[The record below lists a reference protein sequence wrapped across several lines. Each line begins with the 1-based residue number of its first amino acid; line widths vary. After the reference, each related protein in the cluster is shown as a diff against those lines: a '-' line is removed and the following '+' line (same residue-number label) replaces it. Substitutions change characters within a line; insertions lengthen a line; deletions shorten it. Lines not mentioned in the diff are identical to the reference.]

1 MKKVLSV
8 TMVVLTIM
16 LFVPLISLS
25 GEVVSKGGSV
35 KQTKAKTMEKTE
47 TVKLYNPQSGET
59 QLLDMDE
66 YIFGVVAAEMPA
78 LYEIEALKA
87 QAVAAYTFT
96 LFRKNANKEK
106 DYDITCDFAVDQSY
120 ISKTQAQEKWGD
132 KAEEYTEKIEK
143 VVKEVSGL
151 AITYDSLPILAV
163 YSASSC
169 GKTQNAADVWGG
181 KYPYLVSVDSEW
193 DKLSTD
199 NISKVEISADEL
211 KAKLSSLAQISGD
224 TTEWIK
230 NITKNKA
237 GYVTCLEISG
247 KEVSG
252 NDIRTA
258 LDLKSTA
265 FDVSLSENTFTFTV
279 SGYGHGV
286 GMSQTGANGM
296 AKESFDYK
304 EILSHYYSD
313 CKIEK
318 IN

>member
-1 MKKVLSV
+1 MYKLKKRKL
-8 TMVVLTIM
+8 TM
-16 LFVPLISLS
+16 
-25 GEVVSKGGSV
+25 
-35 KQTKAKTMEKTE
+35 
-47 TVKLYNPQSGET
+47 
-59 QLLDMDE
+59 
-66 YIFGVVAAEMPA
+66 
-78 LYEIEALKA
+78 
-87 QAVAAYTFT
+87 AVYRE
-96 LFRKNANKEK
+96 LNRKNANKEK
-106 DYDITCDFAVDQSY
+106 DYDITSDFTVDQSY

-143 VVKEVSGL
+143 AVSEVSGL

-193 DKLSTD
+193 DKLSAD
-199 NISKVEISADEL
+199 NISKVTISADEL
-211 KAKLSSLAQISGD
+211 KAKLSSLVQISGD

-252 NDIRTA
+252 NDIRNA
-258 LDLKSTA
+258 LDLKSSA
-265 FDVSLSENTFTFTV
+265 FDVSLGESAFTFTV

-304 EILSHYYSD
+304 EILSHYYTD

-318 IN
+318 ID

>member
-16 LFVPLISLS
+16 LFIPLISLS
-25 GEVVSKGGSV
+25 GEVVKKDGSV
-35 KQTKAKTMEKTE
+35 KQTEAKTKEKTE
-47 TVKLYNPQSGET
+47 TVKLYNPQNGET
-59 QLLDMDE
+59 QLIDMDE
-66 YIFGVVAAEMPA
+66 YIFGVVAAEMPV

-106 DYDITCDFAVDQSY
+106 DYDITSDFTVDQSY

-143 VVKEVSGL
+143 AVSEVSGL

-193 DKLSTD
+193 DKLSAD
-199 NISKVEISADEL
+199 NISKVTISADEL
-211 KAKLSSLAQISGD
+211 KAKLSSLVQISGD

-252 NDIRTA
+252 NDIRNA
-258 LDLKSTA
+258 LDLKSSA
-265 FDVSLSENTFTFTV
+265 FDVSLGESAFTFTV

-304 EILSHYYSD
+304 EILSHYYSN

>member
-35 KQTKAKTMEKTE
+35 KQTEAKTKEKTE

-66 YIFGVVAAEMPA
+66 YIFGVVAAEMPV

-106 DYDITCDFAVDQSY
+106 DYDITSDFTVDQSY

-143 VVKEVSGL
+143 AVSEVSGL

-193 DKLSTD
+193 DKLSAD
-199 NISKVEISADEL
+199 NISKVTISADEL
-211 KAKLSSLAQISGD
+211 KAKLSSLVQISGD

-252 NDIRTA
+252 NDIRNA
-258 LDLKSTA
+258 LDLKSSA
-265 FDVSLSENTFTFTV
+265 FDVSLGESAFTFTV

-304 EILSHYYSD
+304 EILSHYYTD

-318 IN
+318 ID

>member
-16 LFVPLISLS
+16 LFIPLISLS
-25 GEVVSKGGSV
+25 GEVVKKDGSV
-35 KQTKAKTMEKTE
+35 KQTEAKTKEKTE
-47 TVKLYNPQSGET
+47 TVKLYNPQNGET
-59 QLLDMDE
+59 QLIDMDE
-66 YIFGVVAAEMPA
+66 YIFGVVAAEMPV

-106 DYDITCDFAVDQSY
+106 DYDITSDFTVDQSY

-143 VVKEVSGL
+143 AVSEVSGL

-193 DKLSTD
+193 DKLSAD
-199 NISKVEISADEL
+199 NISKVTISADEL
-211 KAKLSSLAQISGD
+211 KAKLSSLVQISGD

-252 NDIRTA
+252 NDIRNA
-258 LDLKSTA
+258 LDLKSSA
-265 FDVSLSENTFTFTV
+265 FDVSLGESAFTFTV

-304 EILSHYYSD
+304 EILSHYYTD

-318 IN
+318 ID

>member
-16 LFVPLISLS
+16 LFIPLISLS
-25 GEVVSKGGSV
+25 GEVVKKDGSV
-35 KQTKAKTMEKTE
+35 KQTEAKTKEKTE
-47 TVKLYNPQSGET
+47 TVKLYNPQNGET
-59 QLLDMDE
+59 QLIDMDE
-66 YIFGVVAAEMPA
+66 YIFGVVAAEMPV

-106 DYDITCDFAVDQSY
+106 DYDITSDFTVDQSY

-143 VVKEVSGL
+143 AVSEVSGL

-193 DKLSTD
+193 DKLSAD
-199 NISKVEISADEL
+199 NISKVTISADEL
-211 KAKLSSLAQISGD
+211 KAKLSSLVQISGD

-252 NDIRTA
+252 NDIRNA
-258 LDLKSTA
+258 LDLKSSA
-265 FDVSLSENTFTFTV
+265 FDVSLGESAFTFTV
-279 SGYGHGV
+279 SGNGHGV

-304 EILSHYYSD
+304 EILSHYYTD

-318 IN
+318 ID

>member
-1 MKKVLSV
+1 MKKVLCV
-8 TMVVLTIM
+8 AVVVLAIM
-16 LFVPLISLS
+16 LLTPLTSLRI
-25 GEVVSKGGSV
+25 EVKGKGDTI
-35 KQTKAKTMEKTE
+35 KQTDAKAQESME
-47 TVKLYNPQSGET
+47 TVKLYDTKSGET

-78 LYEIEALKA
+78 LYEDEALKA

-96 LFRKNANKEK
+96 LFRKNENKEK
-106 DYDITCDFAVDQSY
+106 DYDITCDYTVDQSY
-120 ISKTQAQEKWGD
+120 ISKTQAQEKWGE
-132 KAEEYTEKIEK
+132 KADEYTKKIEK
-143 VVKEVSGL
+143 AVKEVSGL

-163 YSASSC
+163 YSASCC

-181 KYPYLVSVDSEW
+181 EYPYLVSVESEW
-193 DKLSTD
+193 DKLSSD
-199 NISKVEISADEL
+199 NVSKVTVSADEL
-211 KAKLSSLAQISGD
+211 KAKLSSLVEVSGD
-224 TTEWIK
+224 VSEWIK

-247 KEVSG
+247 KEISG

-304 EILSHYYSD
+304 EILSHYYTD

-318 IN
+318 ID

>member
-35 KQTKAKTMEKTE
+35 KQTEAKTKEKTE

-78 LYEIEALKA
+78 LYESEALKA

-106 DYDITCDFAVDQSY
+106 DYDITSDFTVDQSY

-143 VVKEVSGL
+143 AVSEVSGL

-193 DKLSTD
+193 DKLSAD
-199 NISKVEISADEL
+199 NISKVTISADEL
-211 KAKLSSLAQISGD
+211 KAKLSSLVQISGD

-304 EILSHYYSD
+304 EILSHYYSN